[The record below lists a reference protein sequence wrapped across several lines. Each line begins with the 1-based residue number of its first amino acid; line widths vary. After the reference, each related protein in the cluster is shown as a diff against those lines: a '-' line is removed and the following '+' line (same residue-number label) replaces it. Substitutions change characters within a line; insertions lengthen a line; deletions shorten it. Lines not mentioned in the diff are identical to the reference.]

1 MSAPHYESGPAVRP
15 LAATTERRPA
25 VRVHPA
31 PALPR
36 RLPGMRP
43 AHAALSLD
51 ADPRHVETARRVAA
65 DVLGEAGV
73 SDRDAIGTVQLL
85 VSEIV
90 TNAIVHGG
98 ADSVSLRLSCD
109 DRAEV
114 LIEVDDHSPGSPE
127 VREAGPEDESGRGMR
142 LVAHFAREWG
152 RKGTCTWCTVVAG
165 PAAAG

>member
-1 MSAPHYESGPAVRP
+1 MTIVITPVDETPNRKAPIG
-15 LAATTERRPA
+15 AAQAT
-25 VRVHPA
+25 V
-31 PALPR
+31 
-36 RLPGMRP
+36 
-43 AHAALSLD
+43 SFD

-73 SDRDAIGTVQLL
+73 RDRDAIGAVQLL

-90 TNAIVHGG
+90 TNAIVHGS

-109 DRAEV
+109 DRAEI

-127 VREAGPEDESGRGMR
+127 VREAGPDDESGRGMR
-142 LVAHFAREWG
+142 LVAHFARDWG
-152 RKGTCTWCTVVAG
+152 RKGTCTWCTVAAG

>member
-1 MSAPHYESGPAVRP
+1 
-15 LAATTERRPA
+15 
-25 VRVHPA
+25 
-31 PALPR
+31 
-36 RLPGMRP
+36 MRA
-43 AHAALSLD
+43 AHAAMSFD

-90 TNAIVHGG
+90 TNAIIHGS

-142 LVAHFAREWG
+142 LVAHFARDWG

>member
-1 MSAPHYESGPAVRP
+1 MTIVITGIDEPAN
-15 LAATTERRPA
+15 RREP
-25 VRVHPA
+25 
-31 PALPR
+31 
-36 RLPGMRP
+36 MRA
-43 AHAALSLD
+43 AHAAMSFD

-73 SDRDAIGTVQLL
+73 RDRDAVGTVQLL

-90 TNAIVHGG
+90 TNAIIHGG

-142 LVAHFAREWG
+142 LVAHFARDWG